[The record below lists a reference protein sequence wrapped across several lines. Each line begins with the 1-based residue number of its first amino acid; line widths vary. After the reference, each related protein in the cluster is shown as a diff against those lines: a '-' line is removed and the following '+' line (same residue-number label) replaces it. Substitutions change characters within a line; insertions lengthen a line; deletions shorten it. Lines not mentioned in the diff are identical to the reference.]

1 MKLFGLNLIKEKHP
15 GNVEALAIM
24 RPGFIPTYSLGLIYA
39 NTSLSVS

>member
-39 NTSLSVS
+39 NTFHSVS